1 MPRKT
6 PKMSN
11 LKLIILC
18 GGNSSEKEVSVS
30 TGNAIYNSL
39 KESYNVQIIN
49 YSGNIED
56 YLMQLKSADLVFNA
70 LHGGDGENGVIQEF
84 FEKNDIKYTGSDSE
98 SSKIAMDKNLTKSI
112 AVENYI
118 NTPKWVMSQ
127 NSDFEAQI
135 NEILNLGFPLVVKP
149 ANEGSTMGLSI
160 INSENEISDAF
171 KLALKYSNN
180 IMFEEFIPGRE
191 LTIGI
196 LGDRF
201 LPVVEIVPN
210 HDLYDFECKYTKGMS
225 EYFCPA
231 KLNEIV
237 QQKMQE
243 DALKLHKIL
252 GCRHYSRVDF
262 RLTEE
267 NEYSM
272 LEINTLP
279 GMTSTSL
286 LPKAA
291 KADEISFNE
300 LLNEIIE
307 LAI

>member
-1 MPRKT
+1 MPLKT

-11 LKLIILC
+11 LNLIILC

-39 KESYNVQIIN
+39 RETYEAKLIK

-56 YLMQLKSADLVFNA
+56 YLIQLKSADLVFNA
-70 LHGGDGENGVIQEF
+70 LHGGDGENGVIQSF
-84 FEKNDIKYTGSDSE
+84 FEKHNIKFTGSDSE

-118 NTPKWVMSQ
+118 HTPKWVMSE

-171 KLALKYSNN
+171 KLASKYSNN

-210 HDLYDFECKYTKGMS
+210 HDLYDYECKYTKGMS

-231 KLNEIV
+231 KLDEIL

-243 DALKLHKIL
+243 DALKLHIVL

-291 KADEISFNE
+291 KADEISFNK

>member
-1 MPRKT
+1 
-6 PKMSN
+6 MSN
-11 LKLIILC
+11 LNLIILC

-39 KESYNVQIIN
+39 RETYQAKLIK

-56 YLMQLKSADLVFNA
+56 YLIQLKSADLVFNA
-70 LHGGDGENGVIQEF
+70 LHGGDGENGVIQSF
-84 FEKNDIKYTGSDSE
+84 FEKHNIKFTGSDSE

-118 NTPKWVMSQ
+118 HTPKWVMSE

-171 KLALKYSNN
+171 KLASKYSNN

-210 HDLYDFECKYTKGMS
+210 HDLYDYECKYTKGMS

-231 KLNEIV
+231 KLDEIL

-243 DALKLHKIL
+243 DALKLHIVL

-291 KADEISFNE
+291 KADEISFNK